1 MTTPG
6 PGRTGLRALFAPV
19 VDDALTFGSEQ
30 VPLSVLDLAPVPDGG
45 NAGDALRATIDLARH
60 AERLGFHRFWV
71 AEHHN
76 MPGIASSAPSV
87 LIGHIADATTTMRVG
102 SGGVMLPNH
111 VSLVVAEQFGMLEA
125 LHPGRIDL
133 GIGCAPGTDQVTA
146 AALRRSPEALSAD
159 DFPDQLMDLLG
170 YFTGRWPDG
179 HPFAQITAVPGRG
192 YQPAMWL
199 LGSSG
204 YSAQVAGLLGLPF
217 AFAHHFSPANTLPAL
232 ALYRRHF
239 RPSETLDRRYAMV
252 AAAVVC
258 ADTDDRARWLA
269 GSGALSFL
277 KLRSGHPGPLP
288 SPKEAEAYPYTH
300 LERAYILDRQ
310 AAQIIGAPGT
320 VRRGLTELL
329 EATAADELMLTTMV
343 FDPADRL
350 RSFELIAD
358 LARTRDPEGHPAQT
372 AS

>member
-1 MTTPG
+1 MFG
-6 PGRTGLRALFAPV
+6 QV
-19 VDDALTFGSEQ
+19 VDNVDQDQAGLTLDPGA

-45 NAGDALRATIDLARH
+45 TARDALRATIDLARH
-60 AERLGFHRFWV
+60 TERLGYRRFWV

-76 MPGIASSAPSV
+76 MPGIASSAPAV
-87 LIGHIADATTTMRVG
+87 LIGHIADATGSIRVG

-111 VSLVVAEQFGMLEA
+111 VPLVVAEQFGMLEA

-133 GIGCAPGTDQVTA
+133 GIGRAPGTDQVTA
-146 AALRRSPEALSAD
+146 AALRRSPEGLSAD

-170 YFTGRWPDG
+170 YFTGRWPEG

-232 ALYRRHF
+232 ALYRSHF
-239 RPSETLDRRYAMV
+239 RPSEVLGEPYAMV

-258 ADTDDRARWLA
+258 ADTDERARWLA

-277 KLRSGHPGPLP
+277 KLRSGRPGPMP
-288 SPKEAEAYPYTH
+288 SPEEAAAYPYTE
-300 LERAYILDRQ
+300 LERAFVEDRQ
-310 AAQIIGAPGT
+310 ATQIIGAPET
-320 VRRGLTELL
+320 VRRGLTDLL
-329 EATAADELMLTTMV
+329 TATSADELMLTTMV

-350 RSFELIAD
+350 RSFQLVAD
-358 LARTRDPEGHPAQT
+358 LARNTSTEGLGIP
-372 AS
+372 S